1 VARILCEKGHLYDPN
16 ASASC
21 PTCAEDK
28 QADGMFFHEA
38 PGADF
43 HAEPQPGP
51 AMGGARVKTE
61 VLETAPRGTA
71 KHHEENGRTEIY
83 HPGPGEEM
91 PPGNPTGTV
100 VKLGNHAGVG
110 RTFEQ
115 SRILP
120 VVGWLVIVNGAGT
133 GRDFRLVP
141 GQNAIGREKDM
152 QICLDFG
159 PDSDRT
165 VSRRE
170 HAIIAYTVKGNEFRL
185 LDRTQ
190 SSNLPCLN
198 GETVWSPTPLKAM
211 DIIQVGNTDLM
222 FIPLCGEAFR
232 WDSEKSGK

>member
-1 VARILCEKGHLYDPN
+1 MYDEDAFP
-16 ASASC
+16 SC
-21 PTCAEDK
+21 PICAEDK
-28 QADGMFFHEA
+28 QTSGTL
-38 PGADF
+38 PY
-43 HAEPQPGP
+43 EPHGTDLDVGPLPGP
-51 AMGGARVKTE
+51 AEGGGARVKTQ
-61 VLETAPRGTA
+61 RGTA
-71 KHHEENGRTEIY
+71 KHHEENDRTDVYI
-83 HPGPGEEM
+83 PDSGKDR
-91 PPGNPTGTV
+91 PPTNPTGTV
-100 VKLGNHAGVG
+100 VKMGNNAGVG
-110 RTFEQ
+110 RTFAQ
-115 SRILP
+115 SSTLP

-133 GRDFRLVP
+133 GKDFRLVP
-141 GQNAIGREKDM
+141 GQNCIGRDRDM

-190 SSNLPCLN
+190 SANLPCLN

-211 DIIQVGNTDLM
+211 DIIQVGSTDLM